1 MQGPIFRRSGWPDV
15 QVESRVQILLGNIKS
30 FSFAGCI
37 PNNMGSAHFSWIS
50 LHQLKSETKH
60 DRVRLV
66 KFHNRNLGIRK
77 PSHPPFLEVAQE
89 VAHMLDY
96 IVVTYIYMERMRRDV
111 EDEKENL

>member
-1 MQGPIFRRSGWPDV
+1 
-15 QVESRVQILLGNIKS
+15 
-30 FSFAGCI
+30 
-37 PNNMGSAHFSWIS
+37 MGSAHFSWIS

-96 IVVTYIYMERMRRDV
+96 IIVTYIYMERMRRDV